1 MSMMRIFRLVIF
13 VLVIGVFGNAQNT
26 VSSILKD
33 QQSGELLELASIVN
47 ITNRSYAISD
57 NAGAFN
63 ILAKNTDTLYIERLG
78 YVPLKVAVASIKPVT
93 YLTADLTTLD
103 AITLTAKKLEEL
115 GDNED
120 GSLLMG
126 LSYLGSYGFKV
137 YVTKQSIV
145 EELVV
150 PIKMKSGYAK
160 LGTITFQPYSVVN
173 DHELGLPLASPIII
187 TNIDELRKDIRLD
200 FNDFT
205 APGTEFYL
213 LVNRFLPEN
222 QIDED
227 ATSFSLNP
235 YLKCATDGEEW
246 DYMYKYTGDSNW
258 TSSKPFFKVTRPK
271 LAIRVLGRVVE

>member
-1 MSMMRIFRLVIF
+1 MRIFRLVIF
-13 VLVIGVFGNAQNT
+13 VLVIGVFGNAQNS

-78 YVPLKVAVASIKPVT
+78 YTPLKVPVTSIKPVT

-126 LSYLGSYGFKV
+126 LSYLGSYGFKIHV
-137 YVTKQSIV
+137 AKESIV

-173 DHELGLPLASPIII
+173 GHELGLPLASPLII

-205 APGTEFYL
+205 APGAEFYL

-246 DYMYKYTGDSNW
+246 DYMYKYTSDSNW
-258 TSSKPFFKVTRPK
+258 TSSKPFFKITRPK
-271 LAIRVLGRVVE
+271 LAVKVLGRVVE